1 MIIFNQTNMK
11 QRTDQTLN
19 DVLPNATENT
29 LLTNEEELA
38 LVAQIKNGDA
48 DAAERFKLQ
57 NLRFVVSVAK
67 QHMNQGLTLEQ
78 LIEAGNQGLMKAAEK
93 FDEKHGFKFIA
104 YAVWWIRQSILQALA
119 ATEQGEPIPSDDQLT
134 ARERGILRS
143 IEDGESLAQIAADRH
158 LTEERLRQIIN
169 RINKK
174 IQNHE

>member
-1 MIIFNQTNMK
+1 MMNNKTNTEK
-11 QRTDQTLN
+11 L
-19 DVLPNATENT
+19 LTENRSVV
-29 LLTNEEELA
+29 
-38 LVAQIKNGDA
+38 VA
-48 DAAERFKLQ
+48 
-57 NLRFVVSVAK
+57 VAK
-67 QHMNQGLTLEQ
+67 QYQNQGITMEQ
-78 LIEAGNQGLMKAAEK
+78 LIEEGNNGLMKAAERY
-93 FDEKHGFKFIA
+93 DESKGFKFLS